1 MIKSQRD
8 LGAARLLLESEN
20 AYLDISVYHCQ
31 QAAEKAIKAYL
42 VYQAIE
48 FPKTHNLVAL
58 LALCLPVE
66 SKFGEW
72 RQMGITLN
80 PYATAYRYPGEAL
93 ELERAEAQQALAM
106 AEAFVNFVIDVL
118 PIALA

>member
-1 MIKSQRD
+1 M
-8 LGAARLLLESEN
+8 LLTSKD

-58 LALCLPVE
+58 LALCLPIE

-93 ELERAEAQQALAM
+93 EPGRTESEQALAM
-106 AEAFVNFVIDVL
+106 AKAFINFVIEVL
-118 PIALA
+118 PIELT